1 MPRTATAPHH
11 TTTPKPSQHAPQ
23 LATEP
28 QAAPAAAAQGPS
40 THVSATTDD
49 KWHRWHLPGICGSL
63 GPAANR
69 RAGMCVCNL
78 SLGVHHRL
86 HPDFLLR
93 TACSATDGPRDA
105 DTLTGEEMPL
115 CRLSSN
121 SSPGRGGGR
130 SSDYRPAAGCAT
142 MTPSRVADTTSQT
155 ATVGCSPACT
165 HALWDPLRCPLR
177 ERFINPHQS
186 YSSSSSCQLQT
197 IIMAHIFALASISE
211 STPNAEVETKTSAK
225 TG

>member
-1 MPRTATAPHH
+1 MNLRLRDRLAGDAMPRTATAPHH

-28 QAAPAAAAQGPS
+28 QAAPAAATQGPS
-40 THVSATTDD
+40 AHVSATRDD

-78 SLGVHHRL
+78 SLEVHHRL

-115 CRLSSN
+115 CRRIRALGAGVAVAPTTGRP
-121 SSPGRGGGR
+121 PGVRR
-130 SSDYRPAAGCAT
+130 
-142 MTPSRVADTTSQT
+142 
-155 ATVGCSPACT
+155 
-165 HALWDPLRCPLR
+165 
-177 ERFINPHQS
+177 
-186 YSSSSSCQLQT
+186 
-197 IIMAHIFALASISE
+197 
-211 STPNAEVETKTSAK
+211 
-225 TG
+225 